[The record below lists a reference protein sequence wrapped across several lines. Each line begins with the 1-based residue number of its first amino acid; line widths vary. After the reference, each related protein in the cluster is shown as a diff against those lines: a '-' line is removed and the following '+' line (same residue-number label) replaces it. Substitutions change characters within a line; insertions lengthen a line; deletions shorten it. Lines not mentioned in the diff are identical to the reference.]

1 MSRYYTGVLLLVAR
15 FFMTSHSWS
24 YSWFYDAPI
33 SNLGLGQIE
42 ELAKYL
48 GQTQN
53 DEKEAK
59 HVSILRADPGAP
71 PSKIVCSSL
80 RRAVSTIAVAF
91 KDRLARRP
99 QEKILIIP
107 PLQEIR

>member
-1 MSRYYTGVLLLVAR
+1 MNVLQPDACAI
-15 FFMTSHSWS
+15 
-24 YSWFYDAPI
+24 SWFYDAPI
-33 SNLGLGQIE
+33 SHLGLGQIE
-42 ELAKYL
+42 ELSKFL
-48 GQTQN
+48 GQTPT
-53 DEKEAK
+53 DGKEAK

-80 RRAVSTIAVAF
+80 RRAVSTVVFAF

>member
-1 MSRYYTGVLLLVAR
+1 VAASCWKYDFSETHACGV
-15 FFMTSHSWS
+15 
-24 YSWFYDAPI
+24 SWFYDAPI
-33 SNLGLGQIE
+33 SHFGLGQIE
-42 ELAKYL
+42 QLSKFL
-48 GQTQN
+48 GQVQK

-71 PSKIVCSSL
+71 PSKILCSSL
-80 RRAVSTIAVAF
+80 RRAVSTMAFAF

-107 PLQEIR
+107 QLQEIR